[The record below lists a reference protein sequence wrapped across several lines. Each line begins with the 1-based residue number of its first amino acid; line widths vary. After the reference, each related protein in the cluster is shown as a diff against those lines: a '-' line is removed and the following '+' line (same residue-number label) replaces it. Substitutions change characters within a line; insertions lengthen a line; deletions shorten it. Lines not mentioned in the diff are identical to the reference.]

1 MLAISLY
8 DMRFMQS
15 SLNIL
20 FNNIKTTC
28 ENYRIIIVPDWSI
41 VQSGTLIS
49 YNFKRAFLKQGC
61 YLYVLF
67 TCKDGFRHGLTV
79 DQCVTR
85 ARQKT
90 TCENIRI
97 IIFLHWSIVQCGKII
112 F

>member
-49 YNFKRAFLKQGC
+49 YNFKRRLSLNKDVD
-61 YLYVLF
+61 LYVAVYS
-67 TCKDGFRHGLTV
+67 R
-79 DQCVTR
+79 
-85 ARQKT
+85 
-90 TCENIRI
+90 
-97 IIFLHWSIVQCGKII
+97 
-112 F
+112 